1 MPNENAKGTEAAME
15 SQCAQLTVIAV
26 FEVMGNSIPISS
38 REIQCP
44 ANSGYRCLQS
54 PAAHVHFPLLQLKIS
69 RYEVKMLS
77 ILPYPFPCHTVS
89 SFTGRMCRYGN
100 QTSAAQTKS
109 TSLVRLPGRQDGIGG
124 LNGDTRSY
132 KSHSPLSLSG
142 GKPIPDIEKPVLF

>member
-38 REIQCP
+38 SEIQCP
-44 ANSGYRCLQS
+44 ANSGYRCLQY

-100 QTSAAQTKS
+100 Q
-109 TSLVRLPGRQDGIGG
+109 SLGCTDQV
-124 LNGDTRSY
+124 
-132 KSHSPLSLSG
+132 SLSSQIARQTRWDRRPEWRHQ
-142 GKPIPDIEKPVLF
+142 KLQIPFPSFSKWG